1 MIIPTLQHI
10 GMKKSLVIFLVAC
23 TLIRPLSFVAQINAY
38 AKVTGI
44 TSGSVL
50 AVNNL
55 NQTNGNFVVGQQ
67 VIIMQ
72 MQGATIADNT
82 NASTFGTLSSLNST
96 GLYEVRTVS
105 AINGGTS
112 VITVTPQVQNTYAV
126 ADNVQII
133 SFPKL
138 GTAAFTTTA
147 NITGVA
153 WNGNVGGVV
162 AFWVDGN
169 LNLNHNISADA
180 IGFRGG
186 LKAGSVGGNCETNV
200 FRTTTGDARYANKG
214 EGICMASV
222 TTWVAGRAKIV
233 NGGGGGIVHNGGG
246 GGGGNFTSG
255 GIGYLG
261 FSGECNA
268 TLNAGGQGGLAVSSS
283 ADRVFMGGGGG
294 GGQENNNLGTSGG
307 NGGGIILF
315 KCDTLVVAGTCT
327 GRTISANGGTVAAGG
342 NDGQGGGGAGGS
354 IVLDIKGMQV
364 QTTCPLLVAGNGGAG
379 GNVGNGGTHGAGG
392 GGGQGA
398 IYIRSSG
405 PFTNAVLATISGT
418 GGAAN
423 SGGSPPVAGS
433 GSGTPGSG
441 VSSGNSTIPLPVS
454 LTSFMASDMGEQTAE
469 IYWQTASEKHNR
481 EFHLMYSNN
490 SENWSFLTAIAGKGT
505 YSGISSYRYIHK
517 NLSAG
522 RHYYQLRQIDDD
534 GTTNKVGIC
543 AVMIKDQTSSVKL
556 SPNPCSD
563 LLTIKYAR
571 AFLTEEFRLCD
582 GIGNCGTVKGWI
594 SNDYSISFDVSS
606 FQQGVYFLT
615 SQSLCLKV
623 IIVR

>member
-1 MIIPTLQHI
+1 MN
-10 GMKKSLVIFLVAC
+10 KKNLLLTALLSSFFLD
-23 TLIRPLSFVAQINAY
+23 LLHAQINAY

-50 AVNNL
+50 AVSNV
-55 NQTNGNFVVGQQ
+55 NQTSGNFVVGQQ

-72 MQGATIADNT
+72 MQGATLSDNT
-82 NASTFGTLSSLNST
+82 NASTFGSLASLNSA
-96 GLYEVRTVS
+96 GLYEVRTIS
-105 AINGGTS
+105 AINGGTTA
-112 VITVTPQVQNTYAV
+112 ITVTPQVQNTYAT
-126 ADNVQII
+126 ADNVQLI
-133 SFPKL
+133 SFPRL
-138 GTAAFTTTA
+138 GTAAFTTSA
-147 NITGVA
+147 NITGLA

-186 LKAGSVGGNCETNV
+186 IKAGSAGGNCETNV

-214 EGICMASV
+214 EGICLASV
-222 TTWVAGRAKIV
+222 TNWVAGRAKIV

-255 GIGYLG
+255 GNGYLG

-283 ADRVFMGGGGG
+283 ASRVFMGGGGG
-294 GGQENNNLGTSGG
+294 GGQENNNLGTNGA

-315 KCDTLVVAGTCT
+315 KCDTLVVTGTCT
-327 GRTISANGGTVAAGG
+327 GRTISANGGTVATGG

-354 IVLDIKGMQV
+354 IVLDIKGMRV
-364 QTTCPLLVAGNGGAG
+364 QTTCPLRVNGNGGAG

-398 IYIRSSG
+398 IYVRSSG
-405 PFTNAVLATISGT
+405 PFTNAVLATASGT

-441 VSSGNSTIPLPVS
+441 ISAGNSIIPLPVT
-454 LTSFMASDMGEQTAE
+454 LITFTASDIGEMTAE
-469 IYWQTASEKHNR
+469 INWQTASEKQNR
-481 EFHLMYSNN
+481 EFQLYHSTD
-490 SENWSFLTAIAGKGT
+490 SENWTLLARIDGKGT
-505 YSGISSYRYIHK
+505 YSGASSYRHLHR
-517 NLSAG
+517 NVAAG
-522 RHYYQLRQIDDD
+522 RQYYQLHQMDED
-534 GTTNKVGIC
+534 GTVNKVGIC
-543 AVMIKDQTSSVKL
+543 TLLMKDQISAVRI

-563 LLTIKYAR
+563 QLILKNVRPFLAE
-571 AFLTEEFRLCD
+571 AFNLCD
-582 GIGNCGTVKGWI
+582 GIGNCVPLKGWI
-594 SNDYSISFDVSS
+594 SNDYSLSFDVSA
-606 FQQGVYFLT
+606 FQQGVYFLS
-615 SQSLCLKV
+615 SQSLSLKV